1 MMLNNAPM
9 TSGDTIIA
17 CSTGASR
24 AARALVRLSGPD
36 VPNVARAIAGEGA
49 GEIAPRAGARGVV
62 RVRDAERAGA
72 SHELPVLCVR
82 FAAPA
87 SYTGE
92 EMLELSL
99 PGNPALV
106 ERVIDAILRV
116 VNRGGEHGTSEDG
129 AGGSSIRRAEPGE
142 FTARAY
148 LHGKLTLEQAEGVAG
163 IIAARTGEQLAA
175 ADRLLRGATGERY
188 RAWTDEL
195 ATLLALVEAGIDF
208 TDQDD
213 VVAIAPA
220 ELARRARAIDGAIT
234 RELGAARGRAEPG
247 ALPVVLIV
255 GEPNAGKSTLFNALL
270 CARRAIESPDRG
282 TTRDVLREELDLGA
296 HIPGAGRVMLCD
308 SAGLDASIVAGPSE
322 RAAQEAT
329 RAALADADVVVWCDP
344 TGAFAFDAARGIG
357 DRGSG
362 IGEDPSSAALGA
374 ERDERES
381 GEGMI
386 DVRAETPIIRV
397 RTKSDRARSPEISR
411 AAAREGESEGVG
423 DRASDIGEAAASGAR
438 GGRRAPIPVCA
449 LDGWNLAVL
458 RRAIAD
464 AAGVGGGEGLA
475 VARHAAALRS
485 AHAAITRLVGGV
497 DPSARALSNAETVA
511 ESLRGVLDQ
520 LGAISGRLT
529 TEDILGK
536 VFSAF
541 CVGK

>member
-1 MMLNNAPM
+1 M
-9 TSGDTIIA
+9 TPGDTIIA

-36 VPNVARAIAGEGA
+36 VPNVVRAIAGD
-49 GEIAPRAGARGVV
+49 IAPRTGAPGVV
-62 RVRDAERAGA
+62 RLGDAEGGGVSR
-72 SHELPVLCVR
+72 ELPVLCVR

-106 ERVIDAILRV
+106 ERVIGAII
-116 VNRGGEHGTSEDG
+116 RGVDG
-129 AGGSSIRRAEPGE
+129 AGANSDATGSNIRRAEPGE
-142 FTARAY
+142 FSARAF
-148 LHGKLTLEQAEGVAG
+148 LHGKLSLEQAEGVAG
-163 IIAARTGEQLAA
+163 IIAARTIDQLSA
-175 ADRLLRGATGERY
+175 ADRLLRGTTGERY

-208 TDQDD
+208 TDQED

-220 ELARRARAIDGAIT
+220 ELARRANAIDDAIA
-234 RELGAARGRAEPG
+234 RELGPTRSRAAPG

-270 CARRAIESPDRG
+270 GVRRAIESPERG

-308 SAGLDASIVAGPSE
+308 SAGLDESIATGPSE
-322 RAAQEAT
+322 HAAQAAT
-329 RAALADADVVVWCDP
+329 RAALADADVIVRCDP
-344 TGAFAFDAARGIG
+344 
-357 DRGSG
+357 
-362 IGEDPSSAALGA
+362 
-374 ERDERES
+374 S
-381 GEGMI
+381 GEFAHVGAI
-386 DVRAETPIIRV
+386 RPHASAPIIRV
-397 RTKSDRARSPEISR
+397 RTKSDRGNSLAISSPTVG
-411 AAAREGESEGVG
+411 EGMTEGIAH
-423 DRASDIGEAAASGAR
+423 RASDIGEAAASGAR
-438 GGRRAPIPVCA
+438 GACHAPIPVCA
-449 LDGWNLAVL
+449 LDGWNLPLL

-464 AAGVGGGEGLA
+464 AAGVGGSEGLA

-485 AHAAITRLVGGV
+485 AHAAITRLLS
-497 DPSARALSNAETVA
+497 DLDSSARAISNPETIA
-511 ESLRGVLDQ
+511 ESLREAIDH

-536 VFSAF
+536 VFSTF

>member
-1 MMLNNAPM
+1 M
-9 TSGDTIIA
+9 TPGDTIIA

-36 VPNVARAIAGEGA
+36 VPNVARAIAGE
-49 GEIAPRAGARGVV
+49 IAPRTGVAGVV
-62 RVRDAERAGA
+62 RVRDAESDGVF
-72 SHELPVLCVR
+72 HELPVLCVR

-106 ERVIDAILRV
+106 ERVIDAIIRG
-116 VNRGGEHGTSEDG
+116 VNG
-129 AGGSSIRRAEPGE
+129 AGLNGGGSNRAAAPSCIRRAEPGE
-142 FTARAY
+142 FSARAF
-148 LHGKLTLEQAEGVAG
+148 LHGKLSLEQAEGVAG
-163 IIAARTGEQLAA
+163 IIAARTSDQLAA

-208 TDQDD
+208 TDQED

-220 ELARRARAIDGAIT
+220 ELARRVRAIGDAIA
-234 RELGAARGRAEPG
+234 RELGATRGRAAPG

-270 CARRAIESPDRG
+270 GVRRAIESPERG

-308 SAGLDASIVAGPSE
+308 SAGLDESIATGPSE
-322 RAAQEAT
+322 HAAQAAT
-329 RAALADADVVVWCDP
+329 RGALAEADVVVWCDP
-344 TGAFAFDAARGIG
+344 SGGFACDATQGIG
-357 DRGSG
+357 HPASG
-362 IGEDPSSAALGA
+362 IGEDTSSPALGA
-374 ERDERES
+374 DRGEREFS
-381 GEGMI
+381 EGMI
-386 DVRAETPIIRV
+386 DVRAETPVIRV
-397 RTKSDRARSPEISR
+397 CTKGDRGNSLAVSSRTV
-411 AAAREGESEGVG
+411 REGMTEGIG
-423 DRASDIGEAAASGAR
+423 HRASGISVGATSPAPGTSG
-438 GGRRAPIPVCA
+438 APIPVCA
-449 LDGWNLAVL
+449 LDGWNLDLL

-464 AAGVGGGEGLA
+464 AAGVGGCEGLA
-475 VARHAAALRS
+475 VARHAAALRA
-485 AHAAITRLVGGV
+485 AHANLARLVGGI
-497 DPSARALSNAETVA
+497 DPRVRALSNPEIVA
-511 ESLRGVLDQ
+511 ESLREAIDH

-536 VFSAF
+536 VFSTF

>member
-1 MMLNNAPM
+1 M

-36 VPNVARAIAGEGA
+36 VPIVAREIAGEIMPRTGA
-49 GEIAPRAGARGVV
+49 PGVV
-62 RVRDAERAGA
+62 RLADAERTGV

-82 FAAPA
+82 FVAPA

-106 ERVIDAILRV
+106 ERVIDAIILGANDTGV
-116 VNRGGEHGTSEDG
+116 DG
-129 AGGSSIRRAEPGE
+129 AGSTSAAARSSIRRAEPGE
-142 FTARAY
+142 FSARAF
-148 LHGKLTLEQAEGVAG
+148 LHGKLSLEQAEGVAG
-163 IIAARTGEQLAA
+163 IIAARTSDQLSA
-175 ADRLLRGATGERY
+175 ADRLLRGTTGERY

-208 TDQDD
+208 TDQED

-220 ELARRARAIDGAIT
+220 ELARRAKAIDDAIT
-234 RELGAARGRAEPG
+234 RELGPTRSRAAPG

-270 CARRAIESPDRG
+270 GARRAIESPQRG
-282 TTRDVLREELDLGA
+282 TTRDVLTEELDLGA

-308 SAGLDASIVAGPSE
+308 SAGLDESIATGPSE
-322 RAAQEAT
+322 HAAQAAT
-329 RAALADADVVVWCDP
+329 RAALADADVVVQCDP
-344 TGAFAFDAARGIG
+344 SGGFAHVGATQPRT
-357 DRGSG
+357 
-362 IGEDPSSAALGA
+362 SA
-374 ERDERES
+374 
-381 GEGMI
+381 
-386 DVRAETPIIRV
+386 PIIRV
-397 RTKSDRARSPEISR
+397 RTKSDRGNSPAIR
-411 AAAREGESEGVG
+411 RPTAREGEPSSLPPT
-423 DRASDIGEAAASGAR
+423 DAASSV
-438 GGRRAPIPVCA
+438 IPVCA
-449 LDGWNLAVL
+449 LDGWNLPLL

-464 AAGVGGGEGLA
+464 AAGVGGSEGLA

-485 AHAAITRLVGGV
+485 AHTAITRLLS
-497 DPSARALSNAETVA
+497 DLAPSARALSNPETTA
-511 ESLRGVLDQ
+511 ESLREALDH

-536 VFSAF
+536 VFSSF

>member
-1 MMLNNAPM
+1 M

-36 VPNVARAIAGEGA
+36 VPIVSREIAGE
-49 GEIAPRAGARGVV
+49 IMPRTGARGVV
-62 RVRDAERAGA
+62 RLADAERTGV

-116 VNRGGEHGTSEDG
+116 VNRGGVHGTSEDG
-129 AGGSSIRRAEPGE
+129 ASAGSSIRRAEPGE
-142 FTARAY
+142 FSARAF
-148 LHGKLTLEQAEGVAG
+148 LHGKLSLEQAEGVAG
-163 IIAARTGEQLAA
+163 IIAARTSDQLAA
-175 ADRLLRGATGERY
+175 ADRLLRGTTGERY

-208 TDQDD
+208 TDQED

-220 ELARRARAIDGAIT
+220 ELARRTRAIDDAIA
-234 RELGAARGRAEPG
+234 RELGPTRSRAAPG

-270 CARRAIESPDRG
+270 GVRRAIESPERG
-282 TTRDVLREELDLGA
+282 TTRDVLREELDLGV

-308 SAGLDASIVAGPSE
+308 SAGLDESIATGPSE
-322 RAAQEAT
+322 RAAQAAT
-329 RAALADADVVVWCDP
+329 RAALADADVVVQCDP
-344 TGAFAFDAARGIG
+344 SGGFAQGGIG
-357 DRGSG
+357 HQASG
-362 IGEDPSSAALGA
+362 VGENTSSPELGA
-374 ERDERES
+374 DRDERES
-381 GEGMI
+381 GEGMV
-386 DVRAETPIIRV
+386 DVRAVTRVIRV
-397 RTKSDRARSPEISR
+397 RTKSDRGSSHATSGPTE
-411 AAAREGESEGVG
+411 REGETWFLLS
-423 DRASDIGEAAASGAR
+423 AAAEPSV
-438 GGRRAPIPVCA
+438 IPVCA
-449 LDGWNLAVL
+449 LDGWNLPLL

-464 AAGVGGGEGLA
+464 AAGVGGSEGLA

-485 AHAAITRLVGGV
+485 AHTAITRLFS
-497 DPSARALSNAETVA
+497 DLAPSARALSNPETTA
-511 ESLRGVLDQ
+511 ESLREALDH
-520 LGAISGRLT
+520 LGAVSGRFT

-536 VFSAF
+536 VFSTF